1 MARNFYMDYSNGSA
15 TLMDGDT
22 GKEVGTDL
30 DELKNIETNL
40 NDIDKKNKPVVETKD
55 SFGFT
60 PKQNRQ
66 IENYLTRPPS
76 DLTKAEKKKVVKDF
90 YSEAEA
96 SDQELYSK
104 LINKEPLRYL
114 EIMNSRYGNQ
124 YTGPHKTP
132 KGYPREETKFKYV
145 SKLDELIK
153 TDKYGNAES
162 ATDRIQ
168 EKDKFVNILPLKD
181 KSYPKAAPKAAPKA
195 VVAKPIEQDSELEK
209 SRKNLDRLILAG
221 AIEKIDGAASG
232 IGGISFDKAKSKGVA
247 GQLHLNDGGP
257 ANKPPTLEQYLKL
270 GLSLANLTE
279 DERRVVQDL
288 LDKSLPK
295 K

>member
-30 DELKNIETNL
+30 DELRNIEINL

-55 SFGFT
+55 EFGFT
-60 PKQNRQ
+60 PKENYQ
-66 IENYLTRPPS
+66 INKYLTRPPS
-76 DLTKAEKKKVVKDF
+76 ALKKSEKKKIVEDF
-90 YSEAEA
+90 YSEASA
-96 SDQELYSK
+96 SDQDLYSK

-114 EIMNSRYGNQ
+114 EIMNHRYGNQ
-124 YTGPHKTP
+124 HKGPNKPP
-132 KGYPREETKFKYV
+132 KGYPREENKFKYV
-145 SKLDELIK
+145 SKLDELVK
-153 TDKYGNAES
+153 TDKYGNEES
-162 ATDRIQ
+162 ARDRIQ
-168 EKDKFVNILPLKD
+168 EKDKFVNIIPLKD

-195 VVAKPIEQDSELEK
+195 VIAKPIKQDSELEK
-209 SRKNLDRLILAG
+209 SRKNLDRLILAS